1 MYYIHIFGWIKIILL
16 CICFICIYIY
26 MLCFYIL
33 PTQASKRNQTEV
45 EYVSIVVVILFSGM
59 IGVLHM
65 VNLTS
70 T

>member
-1 MYYIHIFGWIKIILL
+1 MY
-16 CICFICIYIY
+16 IYIY

-45 EYVSIVVVILFSGM
+45 EYVSIMVVILFSGM

-70 T
+70 TWLTSSFQSQLPFN